1 MLADQELDRKVKLL
15 MFDLMLVLYNYG
27 LKEVNV
33 GGMMRLLGVDA
44 VVAAE
49 HDAESVKLTQEFAKY
64 VQETRETRRPDSE
77 TLH

>member
-1 MLADQELDRKVKLL
+1 
-15 MFDLMLVLYNYG
+15 
-27 LKEVNV
+27 
-33 GGMMRLLGVDA
+33 MRLLGVDA